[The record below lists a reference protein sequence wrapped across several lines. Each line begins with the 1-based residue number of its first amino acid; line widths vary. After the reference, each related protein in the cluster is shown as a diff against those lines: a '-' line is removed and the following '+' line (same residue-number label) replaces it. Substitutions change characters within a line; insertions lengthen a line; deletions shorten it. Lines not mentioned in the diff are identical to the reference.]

1 MKSSRALLMQV
12 KAIIFVLMLSL
23 LAGCGSTPNESA
35 NINDI
40 CSIFSKNP
48 RWYKAAKK
56 SSDKWGAPIYLPM
69 AIMYQESRFK
79 AKARPPKKYALG
91 FIPRGRASDAY
102 GYAQALKSTWAEYE
116 KATGKSAKR
125 TKFADAYD
133 FVQWYMDVTHKRN
146 NVSKLDA
153 NAHYL
158 NYHEG
163 QGGYARGTFKKK
175 QWLINVAAKVNQR
188 SDVYAKQLSRCEPKF
203 RKSRRVVLY
212 IRLFLIVAHRWTTAH

>member
-1 MKSSRALLMQV
+1 MKNSRALLMRF
-12 KAIIFVLMLSL
+12 KIISFIL
-23 LAGCGSTPNESA
+23 LATLLTGCASA
-35 NINDI
+35 PSEPLNINDI

-56 SSDKWGAPIYLPM
+56 SSEKWGAPIYLPM

-102 GYAQALKSTWAEYE
+102 GYAQALKSTWGEYE
-116 KATGKSAKR
+116 KASGNSGKR
-125 TKFADAYD
+125 TNFSDAYD
-133 FVQWYMDVTHKRN
+133 FVQWYMDVTFKRN

-163 QGGYARGTFKKK
+163 QGGYARGTYKSK
-175 QWLINVAAKVNQR
+175 QWLINVAAKVAQR
-188 SDVYAKQLSRCEPKF
+188 SDVYAKQLSRCEPKL
-203 RKSRRVVLY
+203 SR
-212 IRLFLIVAHRWTTAH
+212 